1 MESLVYNGADQAPTP
16 KLPAGIPDG
25 SPALTVS
32 ASVAGGHK
40 NAGTPYNATAV
51 LEGTAKD
58 NYIITGGGSQPY
70 TINKATITLEGR
82 YSASKTYDKNV
93 YTGSITV
100 TSDSDSGI
108 TATADNGLSESIT
121 VNIETNDVNA
131 KTYGNDDLSIAYSGY
146 DSTNYKIEDKAN
158 YSVEIEKANI
168 TVSGAYSVAKTYNG
182 EGFSGEITAATAS
195 EDFTIETS
203 DDTFKIIVSSD
214 EVNCGEYTKAGGK
227 VGVEY
232 EYDEANYNAPY
243 DTATYTLTIEKAKI
257 TFDKS
262 GISITETEKTYDG
275 NVSVPEVGSG
285 KQITIITGV
294 KEEEVNGTYT
304 AVYND
309 KGVLNATEIII
320 TLTLQAADNYEFGK
334 SEGNYTLKEDGSITW
349 TISGKITPAP
359 LTAAVTAGK
368 TIEKTYDGN
377 TEITVVG
384 ENLTL
389 HDKLGADDVIIQS
402 ASGNFEDANAGDN
415 KDITLTIVLGGDD
428 KDNYSIS
435 AQSVKG
441 NITKADVSVTL
452 SGGFTYDGETHSDN
466 DILDLGNVSATF
478 KGATTLGLSEA
489 NLTVSGSVKDYK
501 DGGYSVGLKDSDE
514 NITVELT
521 GNDNYTL
528 NAADGT
534 ITVGKA
540 QVTSITW
547 TVTENTGALVG
558 DTYTATYDGKPHT
571 ITAIVHYA
579 GGTESASVDGDDTF
593 KDVSDSGAYEIVK
606 SANFDFDGVT
616 TALTVTVNKASLT
629 FTLNPASCEYDGTE
643 HEINIQ
649 FVTQNGETL
658 AKDADYTIEID
669 GGTPGSNGLPQ
680 GVGKYTVKV
689 TLNTESAK
697 AKNYTVTTE
706 SQEFTVSV
714 GKVQKPTGA
723 SIKETYN
730 GTAHNLTVIGYVEAQ
745 MSYSID
751 GDGAD
756 FAIATGIF
764 SATNAGEYTLTI
776 SLKDGYEWDDG
787 DKSNPEFTI
796 TIDKATLT
804 ITGATV
810 ETKTYDATTTATVT
824 DMTFEGFKGDDAD
837 NVRFVGCKAE
847 FASPDASDSA
857 TVDKISD
864 VELTGSAAGNYTVN
878 VESLPEITGTIDK
891 ATLTITGATV
901 ETKTYD
907 ATTTATVTDMTFE
920 GFKGDDAGKVELNT
934 CVAEF
939 ESSDANDNVIVDITE
954 ITLKGPA
961 AGNYTV
967 ADYYK
972 TAGKI
977 EKATITL
984 EGRYSASKTYDKNVY
999 TGSITVTSD
1008 SDSGITASTDNELS
1022 ESVSVHIQTSDV
1034 NAKTYG
1040 NDDLAITYSGYDSTN
1055 YKIEDKVNYS
1065 VEIER
1070 ANITVSLLNG
1080 EDKYT
1085 ASQEYS
1091 GSEFKVS
1098 GDTVKTALKFEYSS
1112 DVEDLSLKVQDISTE
1127 LADVGS
1133 YSGAIEITF
1142 NETNFKLEGGV
1153 SYTLIIT
1160 KAKITFDKSE
1170 VSLKTDKTYDGNTS
1184 VTGVRE
1190 DGESITFE
1198 TGVNGEEVNGTYT
1211 AVYNDKNVLNATE
1224 ITVTLTLQAADNYE
1238 FGESDGNYTL
1248 NEDGSITWTVTEGV
1262 KINPYVIDSLS
1273 PLTGST
1279 YNGEAQ
1285 TAAGLETL
1293 SGVNG
1298 EELTLDNDDY
1308 TVIYATDDGYR
1319 GENAINAGTYTVT
1332 VELKSTSSSARN
1344 YSIGSGAT
1352 TEFTIA
1358 KAKLTIA
1365 ALEEYTYNGADQFG
1379 TVRDDIESNITNT
1392 LNASVLPEG
1401 TLTVTIGKPDTEVKD
1416 VKTYSVSVTLSA
1428 DDSKNFEF
1436 GGSDTA
1442 TVSVTVVAGEVT
1454 DIKWEVNENTGKLD
1468 DNNYT
1473 AVYDGKEHTVTAILT
1488 LNGSSDTIKIEF
1500 GEDVIKGAKSYE
1512 MTVEDTDN
1520 YTVSASNATF
1530 TAEISRKA
1538 LSLKDESVSVTKV
1551 YDGTGVVT
1559 DGQINCPDTALEG
1572 VMDGDTVTISTKAA
1586 EFTGSDFN
1594 VGENKSVKMTVTLG
1608 GADADNYTIEEQTL
1622 NVGEIT
1628 KAKITFDKSE
1638 VSLKTDKTYDGNTS
1652 VTGVSEDGESITFE
1666 TGVNGE
1672 EVNGTYTAV
1681 YNDKNVLSATEI
1693 TVTLTL
1699 QAADNYEF
1707 GESDGNYAL
1716 NEDGSITWTVTG
1728 TINAKALSLKAESVS
1743 VTKVYDGT
1751 DNVEPGEITCPDGAL
1766 DGVVEHDNVIIS
1778 GKTATFDGPD
1788 FNVGE
1793 NMNVTIIVT
1802 LGGADADNYTIDEQ
1816 TLNVGKIT
1824 KAQLTIDDLEEYA
1837 YNGNNQFKKVESDI
1851 KGKVKNTLNPDVLPS
1866 DVEVIGQDITDAKTY
1881 TVTVELSITDFDN
1894 FEFGGSSA
1902 KDGQTAT
1909 VSVTVVAGE
1918 VTDIKWEVNE
1928 NTGDLD
1934 DNNYTAVYDGKE
1946 HTVTAILTLNGVY
1959 EDTIVFE
1966 FGEDVIKDAK
1976 SYEMT
1981 VKGTANYTVSASNA
1995 TFTAEISP
2003 YIIKSLPELG
2013 SVSYNG
2019 SEQEAVELDS
2029 LDGVNGEKLELGDDY
2044 TVEYQGEVAENKTPE
2059 NADTYTV
2066 TVTLTSSAKAKNYE
2080 LSSETATYIIEKA
2093 ELDKP
2098 TSNANENKVSGTYK
2112 GSDYEIEVAG
2122 FKDDTMTSELSDEV
2136 KSQFG
2141 AAGDDK
2147 YKFTATDAGEYTLT
2161 ITVRDQ
2167 KNYKWADGE
2176 SGEVKFTITI
2186 SKADITEQFDKDGK
2200 LPRKQEYLYHADGSK
2215 HELRLKP
2222 EDEDGKFP
2230 LVLQGS
2236 DTLTDG
2242 EITYIIEKHSEADHS
2257 KVDMEQRL
2265 GELKSSDQ
2273 WLPYKDSDNFNVNK
2287 PMHYV
2292 VYFKV
2297 EAVSGN
2303 YNVYYD
2309 YFTVLI
2315 FNEKVTIT
2323 LKDGSNLPD
2332 VEYGDVDHTK
2342 ESLIDDVFKMIEK
2355 VEVSADDG
2363 NLGDDTETWK
2373 NKLKDEAEHD
2383 KFKFYFRTQNT
2394 VGNGAQY
2401 EVGDLLPA
2409 GQTYYL
2415 FLQYI
2420 DGDESYITFEWKIGE
2435 DVERPGFN
2443 VIPRKINITVN
2454 VTGHTYGDTDF
2465 TDNVTPQTPTRD
2477 GDGTWYGEDKNPGI
2491 PSLGINYTFTLDD
2504 GDAEY
2509 AELSSDMLAGMYT
2522 VKGEWSNANYEITFT
2537 IAKYKVDTAKL
2548 TFTVT
2553 PPSAEYNGEGHDVD
2567 VSFGDTLKNGD
2578 KLIKDIDYTVEIT
2591 GNGVSLVGDKPQNVG
2606 RYTVKVTLN
2615 TESAKAKNYEI
2626 TTESQEFTILVGK
2639 VEKPTGRDFKGTYN
2653 GEAQGLTLGNF
2664 TYNAAAMEY
2673 ENTNDSSFATGTG
2686 VFSAT
2691 NAGEYTLTISLKD
2704 GYEWSDGESG
2714 EVRVTITID
2723 KATLTITGATVETKT
2738 YDGTTTATV
2747 TDMTFEGF
2755 KGADES
2761 NVRFVGCKAEFA
2773 SPDASDSAT
2782 VDKISDVE
2790 LTGSAADNYTVNV
2803 ESLPEITGTIEK
2815 ARLAIELTA
2824 DKKTY
2829 DGTDTAIV
2837 TGKITGTVYSVGSV
2851 KDVVAVGDIVAR
2863 FADAN
2868 AGEKK
2873 SITVY
2878 SVALEDAAA
2887 NNYEADYEAFAE
2899 NLTADIERRD
2909 ITITW
2914 DNVESLVYN
2923 GENQAPTPKLP
2934 AGIPDDTPDKLS
2946 VKAIVDGDHKNAGT
2960 PYNATA
2966 VLEGTAKD
2974 NYNITNADREFT
2986 IAKATVD
2993 VSWSGYE
3000 GLIYNGAER
3009 DITATATGVK
3019 GEEISLSVEYSAE
3032 EGSALNDNGKPQ
3044 NAGNYTATA
3053 NTANGNYTLG
3063 KSTKTQH
3070 FTVAKQ
3076 QVNAPTIESTVYNG
3090 SPQTAHVET
3099 SVLYTAEEVVKT
3111 NAGNYD
3117 VRLTLTHPENYKW
3130 PNSEEAD
3137 IVLTFTIRKAD
3148 YDMSGVTFKDVTVD
3162 YDGEEHSIYIEG
3174 SLPDGVD
3181 VTYQNNGRTDVGVHT
3196 VTAIFTGDEINYNAI
3211 DNKTALLT
3219 ILRVSHNLNEIG
3231 FNDVTVKYDG
3241 ETHSIYIEGVLPH
3254 GVTVDYEGN
3263 GQTEP
3268 NIYTITAVFSDHI
3281 GEFERKTATL
3291 TILRLHAQSADG
3303 EVVIDS
3309 EDGFDPTLELVIEK
3323 IESVERG
3330 YWSWEK
3336 DKVSERYAVKL
3347 CKDGVEV
3354 PIDGKVTVRLL
3365 IPEAFGDKDFELKTV
3380 ARAASI
3386 EYTRDGD
3393 YVVFETDGL
3402 SAYVFTR
3409 NYTPYFPIVF
3419 TATGVMLANV
3429 LVLIVLLVILKK
3441 KRETK
3446 VR

>member
-1 MESLVYNGADQAPTP
+1 MSVDDIALDDDYEVTIYEPSGESEMNSVGEYTISVKLTDDGAKKYFFVGVSDSDGEDSEGGEIDSGTGAATMLYKVVKAPITVEFTDFASDEGFYNGNDWLDIIASSDSSDSGYISFKNLKSEETLSLGIDYKVTILSPDDTEAMINAGKYTVSVELIDDPRGNTAENYVLADESGEQLFDGATHEYTVKQVTMTISYTVSQQYNGKVFTVEGKGLTYNDLQIAYSPEGFEIEDTTIEVKDDISTTSADVGTYTGTLNITYDTVNFKLNGTAGYTLNIIPKVLSASNVKWDKTEFTYNGKAQQPTTATIATGVDGEGNIDLKVDVSEGSSINVGNYNATAELPDGAGNYTLEGSATHEFAIGKATLTVELTAADKDYDGTDAVIVTGEITGTLYSVGSVKDVVTVGEIVAAFDDVNAGEKKSITVKSVALEGAAANNYEADFSKSLTAKINQLGIEITWDNVESLVYNGADQAPTP

-131 KTYGNDDLSIAYSGY
+131 KTYDNDDLSIAYSGY

-168 TVSGAYSVAKTYNG
+168 TVSGAYSAAKTYNG

-489 NLTVSGSVKDYK
+489 NLNVSGSVKDYK

-514 NITVELT
+514 NITVELI

-547 TVTENTGALVG
+547 TVTENAGALVG
-558 DTYTATYDGKPHT
+558 DTYTATYDGKTHT

-629 FTLNPASCEYDGTE
+629 FTLNPASGEYDGTE

-723 SIKETYN
+723 SIEETYN

-776 SLKDGYEWDDG
+776 SLKDGYEWDDV

-810 ETKTYDATTTATVT
+810 ETKTYDA
-824 DMTFEGFKGDDAD
+824 
-837 NVRFVGCKAE
+837 
-847 FASPDASDSA
+847 
-857 TVDKISD
+857 
-864 VELTGSAAGNYTVN
+864 
-878 VESLPEITGTIDK
+878 
-891 ATLTITGATV
+891 
-901 ETKTYD
+901 
-907 ATTTATVTDMTFE
+907 
-920 GFKGDDAGKVELNT
+920 
-934 CVAEF
+934 
-939 ESSDANDNVIVDITE
+939 
-954 ITLKGPA
+954 
-961 AGNYTV
+961 
-967 ADYYK
+967 
-972 TAGKI
+972 
-977 EKATITL
+977 
-984 EGRYSASKTYDKNVY
+984 
-999 TGSITVTSD
+999 
-1008 SDSGITASTDNELS
+1008 
-1022 ESVSVHIQTSDV
+1022 
-1034 NAKTYG
+1034 
-1040 NDDLAITYSGYDSTN
+1040 
-1055 YKIEDKVNYS
+1055 
-1065 VEIER
+1065 
-1070 ANITVSLLNG
+1070 
-1080 EDKYT
+1080 
-1085 ASQEYS
+1085 
-1091 GSEFKVS
+1091 
-1098 GDTVKTALKFEYSS
+1098 
-1112 DVEDLSLKVQDISTE
+1112 
-1127 LADVGS
+1127 
-1133 YSGAIEITF
+1133 
-1142 NETNFKLEGGV
+1142 
-1153 SYTLIIT
+1153 
-1160 KAKITFDKSE
+1160 
-1170 VSLKTDKTYDGNTS
+1170 
-1184 VTGVRE
+1184 
-1190 DGESITFE
+1190 
-1198 TGVNGEEVNGTYT
+1198 
-1211 AVYNDKNVLNATE
+1211 
-1224 ITVTLTLQAADNYE
+1224 
-1238 FGESDGNYTL
+1238 
-1248 NEDGSITWTVTEGV
+1248 
-1262 KINPYVIDSLS
+1262 
-1273 PLTGST
+1273 
-1279 YNGEAQ
+1279 
-1285 TAAGLETL
+1285 
-1293 SGVNG
+1293 
-1298 EELTLDNDDY
+1298 
-1308 TVIYATDDGYR
+1308 
-1319 GENAINAGTYTVT
+1319 
-1332 VELKSTSSSARN
+1332 
-1344 YSIGSGAT
+1344 
-1352 TEFTIA
+1352 
-1358 KAKLTIA
+1358 
-1365 ALEEYTYNGADQFG
+1365 
-1379 TVRDDIESNITNT
+1379 
-1392 LNASVLPEG
+1392 
-1401 TLTVTIGKPDTEVKD
+1401 
-1416 VKTYSVSVTLSA
+1416 
-1428 DDSKNFEF
+1428 
-1436 GGSDTA
+1436 
-1442 TVSVTVVAGEVT
+1442 
-1454 DIKWEVNENTGKLD
+1454 
-1468 DNNYT
+1468 
-1473 AVYDGKEHTVTAILT
+1473 
-1488 LNGSSDTIKIEF
+1488 
-1500 GEDVIKGAKSYE
+1500 
-1512 MTVEDTDN
+1512 
-1520 YTVSASNATF
+1520 
-1530 TAEISRKA
+1530 
-1538 LSLKDESVSVTKV
+1538 
-1551 YDGTGVVT
+1551 
-1559 DGQINCPDTALEG
+1559 
-1572 VMDGDTVTISTKAA
+1572 
-1586 EFTGSDFN
+1586 
-1594 VGENKSVKMTVTLG
+1594 
-1608 GADADNYTIEEQTL
+1608 
-1622 NVGEIT
+1622 
-1628 KAKITFDKSE
+1628 
-1638 VSLKTDKTYDGNTS
+1638 
-1652 VTGVSEDGESITFE
+1652 
-1666 TGVNGE
+1666 
-1672 EVNGTYTAV
+1672 
-1681 YNDKNVLSATEI
+1681 
-1693 TVTLTL
+1693 
-1699 QAADNYEF
+1699 
-1707 GESDGNYAL
+1707 
-1716 NEDGSITWTVTG
+1716 
-1728 TINAKALSLKAESVS
+1728 
-1743 VTKVYDGT
+1743 
-1751 DNVEPGEITCPDGAL
+1751 
-1766 DGVVEHDNVIIS
+1766 
-1778 GKTATFDGPD
+1778 
-1788 FNVGE
+1788 
-1793 NMNVTIIVT
+1793 
-1802 LGGADADNYTIDEQ
+1802 
-1816 TLNVGKIT
+1816 
-1824 KAQLTIDDLEEYA
+1824 
-1837 YNGNNQFKKVESDI
+1837 
-1851 KGKVKNTLNPDVLPS
+1851 
-1866 DVEVIGQDITDAKTY
+1866 
-1881 TVTVELSITDFDN
+1881 
-1894 FEFGGSSA
+1894 
-1902 KDGQTAT
+1902 
-1909 VSVTVVAGE
+1909 
-1918 VTDIKWEVNE
+1918 
-1928 NTGDLD
+1928 
-1934 DNNYTAVYDGKE
+1934 
-1946 HTVTAILTLNGVY
+1946 
-1959 EDTIVFE
+1959 
-1966 FGEDVIKDAK
+1966 
-1976 SYEMT
+1976 
-1981 VKGTANYTVSASNA
+1981 
-1995 TFTAEISP
+1995 
-2003 YIIKSLPELG
+2003 
-2013 SVSYNG
+2013 
-2019 SEQEAVELDS
+2019 
-2029 LDGVNGEKLELGDDY
+2029 
-2044 TVEYQGEVAENKTPE
+2044 
-2059 NADTYTV
+2059 
-2066 TVTLTSSAKAKNYE
+2066 
-2080 LSSETATYIIEKA
+2080 
-2093 ELDKP
+2093 
-2098 TSNANENKVSGTYK
+2098 
-2112 GSDYEIEVAG
+2112 
-2122 FKDDTMTSELSDEV
+2122 
-2136 KSQFG
+2136 
-2141 AAGDDK
+2141 
-2147 YKFTATDAGEYTLT
+2147 
-2161 ITVRDQ
+2161 
-2167 KNYKWADGE
+2167 
-2176 SGEVKFTITI
+2176 
-2186 SKADITEQFDKDGK
+2186 
-2200 LPRKQEYLYHADGSK
+2200 
-2215 HELRLKP
+2215 
-2222 EDEDGKFP
+2222 
-2230 LVLQGS
+2230 
-2236 DTLTDG
+2236 
-2242 EITYIIEKHSEADHS
+2242 
-2257 KVDMEQRL
+2257 
-2265 GELKSSDQ
+2265 
-2273 WLPYKDSDNFNVNK
+2273 
-2287 PMHYV
+2287 
-2292 VYFKV
+2292 
-2297 EAVSGN
+2297 
-2303 YNVYYD
+2303 
-2309 YFTVLI
+2309 
-2315 FNEKVTIT
+2315 
-2323 LKDGSNLPD
+2323 
-2332 VEYGDVDHTK
+2332 
-2342 ESLIDDVFKMIEK
+2342 
-2355 VEVSADDG
+2355 
-2363 NLGDDTETWK
+2363 
-2373 NKLKDEAEHD
+2373 
-2383 KFKFYFRTQNT
+2383 
-2394 VGNGAQY
+2394 
-2401 EVGDLLPA
+2401 
-2409 GQTYYL
+2409 
-2415 FLQYI
+2415 
-2420 DGDESYITFEWKIGE
+2420 
-2435 DVERPGFN
+2435 
-2443 VIPRKINITVN
+2443 
-2454 VTGHTYGDTDF
+2454 
-2465 TDNVTPQTPTRD
+2465 
-2477 GDGTWYGEDKNPGI
+2477 
-2491 PSLGINYTFTLDD
+2491 
-2504 GDAEY
+2504 
-2509 AELSSDMLAGMYT
+2509 
-2522 VKGEWSNANYEITFT
+2522 
-2537 IAKYKVDTAKL
+2537 
-2548 TFTVT
+2548 
-2553 PPSAEYNGEGHDVD
+2553 
-2567 VSFGDTLKNGD
+2567 
-2578 KLIKDIDYTVEIT
+2578 
-2591 GNGVSLVGDKPQNVG
+2591 
-2606 RYTVKVTLN
+2606 
-2615 TESAKAKNYEI
+2615 
-2626 TTESQEFTILVGK
+2626 
-2639 VEKPTGRDFKGTYN
+2639 
-2653 GEAQGLTLGNF
+2653 
-2664 TYNAAAMEY
+2664 
-2673 ENTNDSSFATGTG
+2673 
-2686 VFSAT
+2686 
-2691 NAGEYTLTISLKD
+2691 
-2704 GYEWSDGESG
+2704 
-2714 EVRVTITID
+2714 
-2723 KATLTITGATVETKT
+2723 
-2738 YDGTTTATV
+2738 TTTATV

-2803 ESLPEITGTIEK
+2803 ESLPEITGTIDK

-2868 AGEKK
+2868 AGENK

-2878 SVALEDAAA
+2878 SVALEGAAA

-2960 PYNATA
+2960 PYNAKA

-2974 NYNITNADREFT
+2974 NYNIINADREFT

-3053 NTANGNYTLG
+3053 DTANGNYTLG

-3181 VTYQNNGRTDVGVHT
+3181 VTYQNNGRTDVGVYT

-3309 EDGFDPTLELVIEK
+3309 EDGFDPTLELVVEK